1 MLLSSIGYLLHKT
14 VSLRLENISTYL
26 ICRNKHRDLDR
37 MKRQINIFQ
46 MKELDKTPEKQLNE
60 VEISILTNKEFKVMI
75 IEMLNKQGRRYE

>member
-75 IEMLNKQGRRYE
+75 IKMLNKQGRRYE

>member
-1 MLLSSIGYLLHKT
+1 MLLSSIGYLLNKT